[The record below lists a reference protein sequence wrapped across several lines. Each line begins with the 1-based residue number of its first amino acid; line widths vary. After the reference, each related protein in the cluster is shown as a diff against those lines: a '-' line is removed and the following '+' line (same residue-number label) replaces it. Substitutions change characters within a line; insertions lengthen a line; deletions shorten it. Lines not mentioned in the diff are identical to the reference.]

1 MSKLVK
7 RKSISGAPT
16 PGTPTQEQSVSEVI
30 KVSFDAWIQNNFPEC
45 DGEDNA
51 ALLAAYMGGAYTGA
65 KLITDSGIA
74 FVKGAFEAH
83 GTAINTAKAPPIT
96 T

>member
-7 RKSISGAPT
+7 RKSISGAPIG
-16 PGTPTQEQSVSEVI
+16 PAGEPAQQSVSEVI
-30 KVSFDAWIQNNFPEC
+30 KVSFNAWVQANFPEC

-65 KLITDSGIA
+65 KLITDNGIA

-83 GTAINTAKAPPIT
+83 GAAVQTAKAPPIA
-96 T
+96 